1 METKFK
7 MPPIEEVEDNTPTED
22 INDKIFIP
30 NWHNKP
36 PEVPPVLCLN
46 GIGILT
52 HGNITAVIASPGA
65 GKSSICE
72 AICATHLN
80 NDVDCLGFEG
90 DKNFR
95 GVIYCDFE
103 RTEQDVWNS
112 FSRMAK
118 RANINFGDSTDKV
131 ILVGMR
137 SIPRLS
143 QRLDAITNLLENNPC
158 SLLILD
164 GSGDLVTD
172 TNDLEQA
179 IECRILFREWTVKY
193 NLSVFTTLHP
203 NPSSE
208 KPRGHIGS
216 EICRESESVLL
227 AKRIEND
234 THSLTTDFD
243 FGKNRNNSHINTAYK
258 WNDEA
263 MMFLSVEMPV
273 KQSKNQKKSA
283 YEIDNIDHAK
293 TLLEIFAGDI
303 KPKRADLKTR
313 IGIYYKKLL
322 NDSLSQRQVD
332 EYIDYF
338 INDKGWIAKVG
349 KDRSPNAYYVLL
361 TETLTQTPLEQTETD

>member
-7 MPPIEEVEDNTPTED
+7 MPPIEEVEDNTPNED

-52 HGNITAVIASPGA
+52 HGNITTVIASPGA

-72 AICATHLN
+72 AICASHLN
-80 NDVDCLGFEG
+80 TDVDCLGFEG

-103 RTEQDVWNS
+103 RTELDVWNS

-118 RANINFGDSTDKV
+118 RANINFGDNTDKV

-137 SIPRLS
+137 SIARLS

-164 GSGDLVTD
+164 GAGDLVTD
-172 TNDLEQA
+172 TNDLPQS

-193 NLSVFTTLHP
+193 DLSIFTTLHP
-203 NPSSE
+203 NPKDG

-216 EICRESESVLL
+216 EVCRESECVFL
-227 AKRIEND
+227 ASRDKSGI
-234 THSLTTDFD
+234 HILTSDFE
-243 FGKNRNNSHINTAYK
+243 FGKNRNGSHITCAFVWDDN
-258 WNDEA
+258 E
-263 MMFLSVEMPV
+263 MMFVSTDLPSTESKRKITPFEVE
-273 KQSKNQKKSA
+273 NLTHKK
-283 YEIDNIDHAK
+283 I
-293 TLLEIFAGDI
+293 LLEIFSDDL
-303 KPKRADLKTR
+303 KPKLSELKTR
-313 IGIYYKKLL
+313 ISIYYGRALNLEFTVRQEKEFLDFVMLEKKW
-322 NDSLSQRQVD
+322 VVK
-332 EYIDYF
+332 I
-338 INDKGWIAKVG
+338 G
-349 KDRSPNAYYVLL
+349 KDRSQNTYYALL
-361 TETLTQTPLEQTETD
+361 TETFTETPLEQTKTV